1 MRILIMWKGEALK
14 LLVGIDLLLGISVG
28 IGFLRIAFLITGMLC
43 GLAHLSFTV
52 LLFDAIVRCRLEH
65 LALANSVDILSSA
78 LEFCSIL

>member
-1 MRILIMWKGEALK
+1 M
-14 LLVGIDLLLGISVG
+14 
-28 IGFLRIAFLITGMLC
+28 
-43 GLAHLSFTV
+43 AHLSVTV